1 MRALFAGL
9 SSVLIGLAIFEVAMQ
24 PAESE
29 RLELGLI
36 FAAMALLMGVVAIW
50 LPRFSR
56 SLRSIRITF
65 GVLSIVSFLIVLF
78 GIIAVAQSMFLEQ
91 HDAALLLVVLGFGL
105 VAAFGFALSVSRPLT
120 DDLERLAIAADQVAS
135 GQDRTM
141 VPIDRVDE
149 VGRLARSLDQMI
161 ARLDEADRERKADA
175 DARQAFFAAIGH
187 DLRSPLASIQAAVE
201 ALQDGVASDTTRYLN
216 SMEREIGVL
225 STLVDDVYLLARIE
239 SGAVDLDLTV
249 VDLTELADE
258 SIEVVRPLADRR
270 GVSICMESPH
280 PVIVSGGVAALGRV
294 LRNLLDN
301 AVRHAPPG
309 STVVVEVG
317 ADGSP
322 SVLITDDGPGFD
334 PAFVGSAFDR
344 FSRDDP
350 ARVRDHG
357 GSGLGLAIASGFVT
371 ALEGEIWAE
380 PGPGGKV
387 GFRLPVPT

>member
-1 MRALFAGL
+1 MRVIFGGL
-9 SSVLIGLAIFEVAMQ
+9 ASVLIGLAIFEVTMQ
-24 PAESE
+24 PAEAE
-29 RLELGLI
+29 RVELGLI
-36 FAAMALLMGVVAIW
+36 FAAMALLMGVVAVW
-50 LPRFSR
+50 LPHFSR

-65 GVLSIVSFLIVLF
+65 GFLSIVSFLIVLLGTF
-78 GIIAVAQSMFLEQ
+78 AVAGRMFLDQ
-91 HDAALLLVVLGFGL
+91 HDATLLLVVLGFGL
-105 VAAFGFALSVSRPLT
+105 VSAVGFALSVSRPLT
-120 DDLERLAIAADQVAS
+120 DDLEKLATAADRVAS
-135 GQDRTM
+135 GRGAVST
-141 VPIDRVDE
+141 PIDRVDE

-161 ARLDEADRERKADA
+161 VRLDAADSEREADA

-187 DLRSPLASIQAAVE
+187 DLRSPLASLQAAVE
-201 ALQDGVASDTTRYLN
+201 ALQDGVASDTTRYLD

-239 SGAVDLDLTV
+239 SGAVDLDLVV

-270 GVSICMESPH
+270 AVSILMESPR
-280 PVIVSGGVAALGRV
+280 PVMVAGGVAALGRV

-301 AVRHAPPG
+301 AVRHAPTG
-309 STVVVEVG
+309 SIVVVEVG
-317 ADGSP
+317 TDGSP
-322 SVLITDDGPGFD
+322 SVLITDQGPGFD

-371 ALEGEIWAE
+371 ALDGEIWAE